1 MKHTKSMVYR
11 ETDDSRELY
20 LFAVNDGQ
28 LWRDDFAPRIRAL
41 QRHARRGDYSH
52 DRAVDSLFH
61 TMTAA
66 AHKYQRIFR
75 SPGFSFPVQ
84 VRFTCAVK
92 EEAYIFEEY
101 IKPVLN
107 GEEVDP

>member
-1 MKHTKSMVYR
+1 MKRTKSMIYM

-20 LFAVNDGQ
+20 LFAMNDGQ
-28 LWRDDFAPRIRAL
+28 LWRGDFVPRIRAL

-52 DRAVDSLFH
+52 ERAVDSLFH

-66 AHKYQRIFR
+66 AHKYQRTFC
-75 SPGFSFPVQ
+75 SSGFSFPVQ
-84 VRFTCAVK
+84 VRFTCAV
-92 EEAYIFEEY
+92 EAEAYIFAEY